1 MKRKM
6 VFLLTMIIFGGSVL
20 PAYAYIKDY
29 KVDGGIW
36 SFGVGTRANIF
47 FRQESNYY
55 HPSKRHYANAMMN
68 NEYSGRVYAAKGQ
81 HAISNTKYYFGGWST
96 NRSYYGF

>member
-1 MKRKM
+1 
-6 VFLLTMIIFGGSVL
+6 
-20 PAYAYIKDY
+20 
-29 KVDGGIW
+29 
-36 SFGVGTRANIF
+36 
-47 FRQESNYY
+47 
-55 HPSKRHYANAMMN
+55 MMN